1 MPFTVSHAAAVLP
14 FARRR
19 LVLSALVVGS
29 MAPDFE
35 YLLRLSL
42 VSRWGHTLPGI
53 FFFSLPV
60 GLLVLWMFHAL
71 FKQPLLTL
79 LPTAHR
85 LRLES
90 LAGPFPCRPV
100 SRFLLSVASLLLG
113 ILSHVLLDS
122 FTHPDGLMV
131 QALPA
136 LQAQVFS
143 VAGWGVRRYQL
154 LQYSLSVAGA
164 AWLAWRYWQ
173 WYRATPT
180 PPAATCSGFVL
191 SPAAR
196 LHALAWFVYTA
207 ALAGTLRGLL
217 ALPPA
222 LTLASLR
229 LVAGLAF
236 ATAAACLL
244 FELLIYAFA
253 VKHLL
258 TPATTPAAPEG
269 TPIGPLPRSGGRSHE
284 PAGGSGVEFRP
295 SPPLHP

>member
-42 VSRWGHTLPGI
+42 VSRWGHTLTGI
-53 FFFSLPV
+53 LLFSLPC

-71 FKQPLLTL
+71 LKEPLLTL
-79 LPTAHR
+79 LPASHR
-85 LRLES
+85 RRLEP
-90 LAGPFPCRPV
+90 LARRFPFLPAGR
-100 SRFLLSVASLLLG
+100 LGWILASLLLG

-136 LQAQVFS
+136 LQAQVIS

-154 LQYSLSVAGA
+154 LQYALSVAGA
-164 AWLAWRYWQ
+164 AWLARRYWQ
-173 WYRATPT
+173 WCRATPT

-191 SPAAR
+191 SPVAR

-207 ALAGTLRGLL
+207 ALAGTLHGLL
-217 ALPPA
+217 ALPPS
-222 LTLASLR
+222 LTPASLR
-229 LVAGLAF
+229 ILAGRAS

-244 FELLIYAFA
+244 FELMIYAFV
-253 VKHLL
+253 VKHLPV
-258 TPATTPAAPEG
+258 PAAAPAAPEG
-269 TPIGPLPRSGGRSHE
+269 
-284 PAGGSGVEFRP
+284 A
-295 SPPLHP
+295 PPHAP